1 MQNNKFLLNLPFNQ
15 TSFGNVSFAIAREFK
30 ARNQNPFISPIGR
43 FDDSTQKHND
53 EFNAWIQGG
62 VQNTLKYFNRE
73 YPTLRLWHINGSLE
87 SFSSR
92 GNDLITFFEL
102 DQLTPSE
109 VNILKNQRKVYVTA
123 KYTQS
128 IFKQYGIDSVYLPL
142 GFDNYNFYKFPRN
155 QKIDGE
161 ISFLLLGKL
170 EHRKNHFDILQF
182 WAKKYGNKLGYKL
195 NCAIANPFLKPE
207 DFNRL
212 IGQILEG
219 KQYWNINFLPWSET
233 NEKYNSVI
241 QSSDIVFALSG
252 AEGFDLPVYHAV
264 AMGAW
269 PLALN
274 AHVYIDYLNPSNAI
288 FINPNGKK
296 PAYDG
301 MFFAPNQPFNQG
313 NIFTISQE
321 DFNKGCDEVVNKV
334 RAVGENINGLE
345 LQKQTYKQTV
355 DIILEELNK

>member
-15 TSFGNVSFAIAREFK
+15 TSFGNVSFAIARELK
-30 ARNQNPFISPIGR
+30 ARNQNPFISPIGV
-43 FDDSTQKHND
+43 FDGSTQKHDD
-53 EFNAWIQGG
+53 EFNYWIQGG
-62 VQNTLKYFNRE
+62 VQNTLKYYSRE
-73 YPTLRLWHINGSLE
+73 YPSLRLWHINGSLE

-109 VNILKNQRKVYVTA
+109 INILKNQRKVYVTA

-128 IFKQYGIDSVYLPL
+128 VFKQYGIDSIYLPL
-142 GFDNYNFYKFPRN
+142 GFDSYNFHKLPRN

-170 EHRKNHFDILQF
+170 EHRKNHFDILRL

-212 IGQILEG
+212 IVQILEG

-233 NEKYNSVI
+233 NEKYNSVL

-274 AHVYIDYLNPSNAI
+274 AHVYTDYLNPGNAI

-313 NIFTISQE
+313 NIFTFSEE
-321 DFNKGCDEVVNKV
+321 DFNNGCNEVVNKV

-345 LQKQTYKQTV
+345 LQKQNYKHTV